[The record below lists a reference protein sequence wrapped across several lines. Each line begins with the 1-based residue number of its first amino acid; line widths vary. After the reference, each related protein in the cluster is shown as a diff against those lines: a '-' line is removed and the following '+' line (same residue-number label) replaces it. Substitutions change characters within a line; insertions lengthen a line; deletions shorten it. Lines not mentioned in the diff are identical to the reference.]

1 VTIQAQIMDLLSD
14 LQAEFGMG
22 ILFITHD
29 LGVVAEQAHR
39 VVVMYAGRLVERAE
53 TAKLFSAAA
62 HPYSA
67 ALLRC
72 MPDDDEQAGDRLA
85 VIEGTVPAPTAL
97 PTGCRFEPRCPQ
109 AVAACR
115 SQEPPLLAL
124 GPNHAAACIRPL
136 EAAQ

>member
-1 VTIQAQIMDLLSD
+1 
-14 LQAEFGMG
+14 
-22 ILFITHD
+22 
-29 LGVVAEQAHR
+29 
-39 VVVMYAGRLVERAE
+39 MYAGRLVERAE
-53 TAKLFSAAA
+53 TPKLFDAAA

-72 MPDDDEQAGDRLA
+72 MPGDEEEAVDRLA
-85 VIEGTVPAPTAL
+85 VIEGTVPTPTAL

-115 SQEPPLLAL
+115 ANEPPLVML

-136 EAAQ
+136 VAAR